1 VRALQELG
9 RAIPIAEPDRLSV
22 AATGGPPPGPLA
34 LLEAGAASPDGV
46 GTPLAF
52 ERQPTVKAMP
62 LDGRRS
68 LHDLMAPLALD
79 DCCGEPSA

>member
-1 VRALQELG
+1 
-9 RAIPIAEPDRLSV
+9 
-22 AATGGPPPGPLA
+22 